1 MKIPSGCLDA
11 NGKTAKGEVI
21 LTVGEDQVALQEFG
35 TATEGNKTSCY
46 VLTSRGDIPTIR
58 FALNANIADHADL
71 VVDGVL
77 RNSQS
82 GSILKT
88 FKGSFEKA
96 LYQGMKTK
104 TKRGAAKYSKMQ
116 VKERV
121 SITGTVSSLCAYEQA
136 DVLDVASTNSSTP
149 SAVGSV
155 ELRLYRT
162 EPETSEEV
170 KFSEDDTPHTYCA
183 DRAPAYDKCAEW
195 FDCNSNL
202 NFEASSTKR
211 DTTELT
217 RHYG

>member
-1 MKIPSGCLDA
+1 MRIPSGSLDA

-35 TATEGNKTSCY
+35 TTTEGDKTSCY
-46 VLTSRGDIPTIR
+46 VLTSDGDIPTMR
-58 FALNANIADHADL
+58 FALNANIADHADF

-77 RNSQS
+77 RNCQFS
-82 GSILKT
+82 SISKT

-121 SITGTVSSLCAYEQA
+121 SITGMVSSRCVHEQA

-149 SAVGSV
+149 SAVGSL

-162 EPETSEEV
+162 DPETSDEV
-170 KFSEDDTPHTYCA
+170 KSSEDDTPHTDQA

-195 FDCNSNL
+195 YDCNSNL
-202 NFEASSTKR
+202 NFEGPLPPFQI
-211 DTTELT
+211 E
-217 RHYG
+217 